1 MPPKKKKRPGKA
13 KRAFQLQNQWRK
25 KHGARGLKWSAKI
38 RVTAK
43 AACLVIIKR
52 GELRHDPWWYRGLR
66 RALGNVEVSE
76 NIGWGQDDPSEII
89 RGWEN
94 SPTHRAIMG
103 KKDHDHGAIASIYSR
118 KLRKRVWVGHY
129 ANLNR

>member
-1 MPPKKKKRPGKA
+1 MPPNKKKRVGKA
-13 KRAFQLQNQWRK
+13 KRAFQIQNRWRK
-25 KHGARGLKWSAKI
+25 AHGAPALIWSAKI

-66 RALGNVEVSE
+66 KALGNVQVSE
-76 NIGWGQDDPSEII
+76 NIGWGQNDPDQIV

-94 SPTHRAIMG
+94 SPIHRVIMG
-103 KKDHDHGAIASIYSR
+103 DKGHDHGAIASIYSR
-118 KLRKRVWVGHY
+118 KLGKRVWVGHY
-129 ANLNR
+129 ANLK